1 MISSHNTN
9 RGSGL
14 CYNKSDEYAS
24 NPYVLFFRSPY
35 LCSVI
40 IKLRVIGPYKIRC
53 YQVFPVETIT
63 VTPNPVIRRY
73 ELAEA
78 S

>member
-1 MISSHNTN
+1 M
-9 RGSGL
+9 G
-14 CYNKSDEYAS
+14 
-24 NPYVLFFRSPY
+24 YVIRRVMSMHLIRMSYFFRSPY

-73 ELAEA
+73 EVAEA